1 MGLSAVVRGVRA
13 RTLPGLVPVGCFV
26 LGFVVVLRLKPGG
39 EQSTRA
45 IDDLTQLAAA
55 VTAAVAVAAR
65 ARRASGRER
74 LSWAFLAAAPAAWAC
89 AQVVWS
95 YYELIGQRE
104 TPFPSV
110 ADVGFLAFPVM
121 ALVGIFL
128 RPSAAFHGQGRLRLG
143 LDGVL
148 VASSLFVVTWAT
160 ALGEVAHAGGSSRFA
175 FVVSLAYPVA
185 DLVLLTVTLI
195 VLTHAQ
201 GDVRRGLLPLGI
213 ALGIMA
219 ISDSGFAYLAVLG
232 SYSTGNIVDAGWVTA
247 FLLLGVAAAN
257 GSHVDEDPAARHMS
271 QLSLLLPYV
280 PAVVAIGIALPRI
293 IGAHQDNVILA
304 GVTVMSLVIFVRQLV
319 ALLDNR
325 ALVERVSFQAFHDGL
340 TGLANR
346 ALFTDR
352 VGHAVDLHARDLR
365 PVAVVYLDLDDFKV
379 VNDTLGHTAGDEL
392 LVQVAE
398 RMRSTVRTGDTVARL
413 GGDEFAILSES
424 GGDIGILGLRLLEAF
439 ERPVLVAGRRLSI
452 QASIGIAALSPDSAP
467 LSGEELL
474 KRADTAMYAAKRMG
488 KGGLVHYRPDLAD
501 VEGDE
506 LDLRMHIAAAINTGA
521 ISVDYQPIFS
531 ATGELFGYEALARW
545 KRTTGSVPPGRFIPI
560 ARRAGVLAALDASVI
575 SQAITAAVHWPA
587 STDLNVNVST
597 ELLNDIAFPE
607 WLQRTLVEH
616 RFHASRLV
624 VEVLE
629 SEMVEHMTTAIESL
643 KQIRKM
649 GVRVALDDFGVG
661 YSSLS
666 RLQTL
671 PVDVIKIDRSFI
683 TPLDDPA
690 AVTTCFAGVVDLAHR
705 IGATTIAEGVE
716 TEQQLHTVL
725 SHGCDA
731 AQGFLLGHPGPALTT
746 QATAPEPGGTDTRPK
761 RSWRGA
767 TQNTG

>member
-1 MGLSAVVRGVRA
+1 MISKDWLTLHARSVDPRSMGMMTAATRSVRVRA
-13 RTLPGLVPVGCFV
+13 MPGVSIGLFV
-26 LGFVVVLRLKPGG
+26 LGFIVILRLRPGG
-39 EQSTRA
+39 EQATRA
-45 IDDLTQLAAA
+45 IDDLVQLAVA
-55 VTAAVAVAAR
+55 VIAAVAVGRR
-65 ARRASGRER
+65 ARRASGRDR
-74 LSWAFLAAAPAAWAC
+74 LSWAFLAAAPGAWAG

-95 YYELIGQRE
+95 YYELIAGHA
-104 TPFPSV
+104 TPFPSI
-110 ADVGFLAFPVM
+110 ADAGFLAFPVM
-121 ALVGIFL
+121 ALIGIFL
-128 RPSAAFHGQGRLRLG
+128 RSSAAFRGQGRLRLG

-160 ALGEVAHAGGSSRFA
+160 ALGEVAHAGGASTFA

-185 DLVLLTVTLI
+185 DLVLLTVTLV
-195 VLTHAQ
+195 VLTRAQ

-213 ALGIMA
+213 ALGVMA
-219 ISDSGFAYLAVLG
+219 ISDSGFAYLTVLG
-232 SYSTGNIVDAGWVTA
+232 TYSTGNIVDAGWVTA
-247 FLLLGVAAAN
+247 FLLLVLAA
-257 GSHVDEDPAARHMS
+257 GEDAPAMMIRLPIRVS
-271 QLSLLLPYV
+271 RLSLLLPYV
-280 PAVVAIGIALPRI
+280 PALLAIGVALPRI

-325 ALVERVSFQAFHDGL
+325 ALVERVSYQAFHDGL

-352 VGHAVDLHARDLR
+352 VSHAVDLHARDLR

-379 VNDTLGHTAGDEL
+379 VNDSLGHTAGDEL
-392 LVQVAE
+392 LVQVAD

-413 GGDEFAILSES
+413 GGDEFALLSES
-424 GGDIGILGLRLLEAF
+424 SGDTGVLGLRLLEAF
-439 ERPVLVAGRRLSI
+439 ERPVFVAGRQLSI
-452 QASIGIAALSPDSAP
+452 RASIGIASLAPEASP

-488 KGGLVHYRPDLAD
+488 KGGVVHYRPDLAD

-506 LDLRMHIAAAINTGA
+506 LDLRTHIAAAIASGDITVA
-521 ISVDYQPIFS
+521 YQPIYAGS
-531 ATGELFGYEALARW
+531 GQLSGYEALARW
-545 KRTTGSVPPGRFIPI
+545 RRKDCSVSPGRFIPI

-575 SQAITAAVHWPA
+575 TQAMAVAANWPGLPE
-587 STDLNVNVST
+587 LNVNVST
-597 ELLNDIAFPE
+597 ELLNEPTFPE
-607 WLQRTLVEH
+607 WLNRALADHSFPADRLIVEI
-616 RFHASRLV
+616 
-624 VEVLE
+624 LE
-629 SEMVEHMTTAIESL
+629 SEMVEHMGAAIENMN
-643 KQIRKM
+643 QIRRM

-666 RLQTL
+666 RLQSL

-683 TPLDDPA
+683 TPLDDPS

-725 SHGCDA
+725 ALGCDA
-731 AQGFLLGHPGPALTT
+731 VQGFLLGRPDAAPAHPLTRT
-746 QATAPEPGGTDTRPK
+746 M
-761 RSWRGA
+761 
-767 TQNTG
+767 